1 MPDNELANKIKQELL
16 KSGFPLEIRCR
27 QLMRQHDW
35 TLEGDRLFLDEAG
48 VEHEMDAKASKSLID
63 PLKHLHELE
72 SESNRWNPYV
82 GYELIVECKKNTS
95 NHWVFFDDGES
106 EAPLLNTVSTLKVGD
121 AWRLRSMFEEPL
133 SKESPLDHHY
143 LGTKLVSS
151 YCMAFKTDKNQIYD
165 GLREILS
172 AYRHARQQDIE
183 LLKPDEEPPADDAQL
198 EDLSP
203 TVYVYYPVLVFDG
216 KLFIA
221 QLVHD
226 SLEVSE
232 TTQVVYSAMHPS
244 YVNHRVTV
252 DVIRADIFS
261 RYLSLLERD
270 MEITDSYVMAR
281 KFAVSTESK
290 R

>member
-1 MPDNELANKIKQELL
+1 MPEEELTDKVKQGLL
-16 KSGFPLEIRCR
+16 KSGFPLEMRCR

-35 TLEGDRLFLDEAG
+35 TLEGDRIFLDQAG

-72 SESNRWNPYV
+72 SESKLWNPYV

-95 NHWVFFDDGES
+95 DHWVFFDDGES
-106 EAPLLNTVSTLKVGD
+106 EAPLLNTVSTMRVAD
-121 AWRLRSMFEEPL
+121 TWRLRYMFEEPL

-143 LGTKLVSS
+143 LGTRLVSS
-151 YCMAFKTDKNQIYD
+151 YSMAFKTSKNQIYE
-165 GLREILS
+165 GLHELLS
-172 AYRHARQQDIE
+172 AYRHARKQDIT
-183 LLKPDEEPPADDAQL
+183 LLKPDEESPAQDAQL

-232 TTQVVYSAMHPS
+232 TTRVVYSAMHPS

-252 DVIRADIFS
+252 DVIRADVFDN
-261 RYLSLLERD
+261 YLTSLEQD
-270 MEITDSYVMAR
+270 MKIIDSYVLGR
-281 KFAVSTESK
+281 KFAVK
-290 R
+290 PKPK